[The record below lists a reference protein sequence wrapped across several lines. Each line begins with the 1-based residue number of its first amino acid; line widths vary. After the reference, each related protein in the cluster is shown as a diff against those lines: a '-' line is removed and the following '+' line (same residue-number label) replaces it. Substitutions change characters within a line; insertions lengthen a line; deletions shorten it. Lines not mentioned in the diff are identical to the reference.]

1 MPKVLLEL
9 VLLALLVAAVALVW
23 WLATLVW

>member
-9 VLLALLVAAVALVW
+9 VLLAGIVGAVALVW
-23 WLATLVW
+23 WLVTLVW